1 MLCVLCFRVVF
12 FFFLFFSFLFPLLL
26 QGIHKNM
33 EYFLWASGVYIL
45 FMCEPERKIKGRSK
59 AMLTSGSHHPQVK
72 WGRITWM
79 GLFIFS
85 LFLPLREP
93 NKLSERKEGSW
104 HVITQRPGHL
114 LNQWKT
120 QFCPVLDRDESPQR
134 ELDEDILRFF
144 FGIMFEDFIIVTV
157 IQQETREDFT
167 I

>member
-1 MLCVLCFRVVF
+1 MNGFVY
-12 FFFLFFSFLFPLLL
+12 L
-26 QGIHKNM
+26 Q
-33 EYFLWASGVYIL
+33 
-45 FMCEPERKIKGRSK
+45 R
-59 AMLTSGSHHPQVK
+59 
-72 WGRITWM
+72 
-79 GLFIFS
+79 
-85 LFLPLREP
+85 FLPLREP

-104 HVITQRPGHL
+104 HVITQWPGHL

-120 QFCPVLDRDESPQR
+120 QFCPVLDRDESLQR